1 MKRICKRLLLL
12 LATLGAGA
20 LAYALMRA
28 EGEWVLRKSAA
39 ALPGGRGP
47 SPSRGKRKAGPAAAA
62 GSGRCAAVTG
72 SGKPCGRESQPG
84 SAYCWQHA

>member
-20 LAYALMRA
+20 LAYALLRA
-28 EGEWVLRKSAA
+28 EGERVLRGQAREPAA
-39 ALPGGRGP
+39 GAPPEAPVGAPGGAAE
-47 SPSRGKRKAGPAAAA
+47 AGPR
-62 GSGRCAAVTG
+62 RCAAVTT
-72 SGKPCGRESQPG
+72 SGKPCGREPQPG